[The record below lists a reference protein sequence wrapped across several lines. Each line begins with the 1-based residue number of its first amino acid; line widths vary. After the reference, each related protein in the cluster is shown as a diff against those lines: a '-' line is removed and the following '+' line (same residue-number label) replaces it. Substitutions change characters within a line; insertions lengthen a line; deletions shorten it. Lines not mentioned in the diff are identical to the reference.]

1 MDKLLEVRSLSKSF
15 GGLLAVDHIG
25 FHVDEGETLGLIGPN
40 GAGKTTNFNMIMGEL
55 SQDSGEIFFR
65 GEEISNYPTHERVKK
80 GIARTYQVPRPFG
93 ETTVRE
99 NIRVGMMPDSILQ
112 MLTMKV
118 STEREREI
126 AESVGLGVDELAKYP
141 SELSMGDLRKL
152 ELARTIASEP
162 KLLLLDEVFAG
173 LTTAEIA
180 QLSTLIEEQ
189 KKNGLSYIVVSHDLK
204 ALAPLVDRVVAIS
217 FGAVIAEGSFE
228 EVIAN
233 QKVQTAYLGQ

>member
-1 MDKLLEVRSLSKSF
+1 
-15 GGLLAVDHIG
+15 
-25 FHVDEGETLGLIGPN
+25 
-40 GAGKTTNFNMIMGEL
+40 
-55 SQDSGEIFFR
+55 
-65 GEEISNYPTHERVKK
+65 
-80 GIARTYQVPRPFG
+80 
-93 ETTVRE
+93 
-99 NIRVGMMPDSILQ
+99 MPDSILQ
-112 MLTMKV
+112 MLTMEA

-126 AESVGLGVDELAKYP
+126 AESVGLGADELAKYP

>member
-1 MDKLLEVRSLSKSF
+1 MGKLLEVRSLSKSF
-15 GGLLAVDHIG
+15 GGLLAVDQIG

-55 SQDSGEIFFR
+55 SQDSGEILFR
-65 GEEISNYPTHERVKK
+65 GEEISRVPTHERVKK

-93 ETTVRE
+93 DASVRE
-99 NIRVGMMPDSILQ
+99 NIRIGMMPDSILQ
-112 MLTMKV
+112 MLTMEA

-126 AESVGLGVDELAKYP
+126 AQSVGLGDAELSKYP

-152 ELARTIASEP
+152 ELARTIASDP

-189 KKNGLSYIVVSHDLK
+189 KKNGLSYIVVSHDLR
-204 ALAPLVDRVVAIS
+204 ALAPLVDRVIVIS
-217 FGAVIAEGSFE
+217 FGSIIAEGSFAD
-228 EVIAN
+228 VIRKE
-233 QKVQTAYLGQ
+233 KVQTAYLGQ

>member
-1 MDKLLEVRSLSKSF
+1 M
-15 GGLLAVDHIG
+15 LAVDHIG

-55 SQDSGEIFFR
+55 SQDSGEIFFQ
-65 GEEISNYPTHERVKK
+65 GEEVSKYPTHERVKK

>member
-1 MDKLLEVRSLSKSF
+1 M
-15 GGLLAVDHIG
+15 LAVDHIG

-55 SQDSGEIFFR
+55 SQDSGEIFFQ

-93 ETTVRE
+93 EATVRE

-112 MLTMKV
+112 MLTMEV

-126 AESVGLGVDELAKYP
+126 AESVGLGADELAKYP

>member
-1 MDKLLEVRSLSKSF
+1 M
-15 GGLLAVDHIG
+15 LAVDHIG

-55 SQDSGEIFFR
+55 SQDSGGIFFQ
-65 GEEISNYPTHERVKK
+65 GEEISKYPTHERVKK
-80 GIARTYQVPRPFG
+80 GIARTYQVPRPFS

-112 MLTMKV
+112 MLTMKA

-126 AESVGLGVDELAKYP
+126 AESVGLGADELAKYP

-180 QLSTLIEEQ
+180 QLSTLIQEQ

-233 QKVQTAYLGQ
+233 EKVQTAYLGQ